1 VERPFSRHAQ
11 VQARGSSRRVQR
23 ALTDFGADEAFAPAA
38 AKFKEHYGVTVGVAR
53 VRTTTLR
60 HAHRLAERQPAPVRA
75 LPASGPAVII
85 AEADGTMVPI
95 VETASA
101 PAGADRRK
109 YRQLRWQE
117 ARLVA
122 AQAEGS
128 ATTHYEATLHGV
140 EATGDLW
147 ENAVR
152 AAGRGL
158 RTWVHGI
165 GDGAAWIAELCL
177 RRFDPLGSYLLDLYH
192 VCDYL
197 AAAALPSGPSVAEQR
212 DLLRAN
218 RSAAVLAQL
227 RPRLE
232 PAEQPDELAPVRC
245 AVRYLENRPHQLD
258 YAGALARGLPVGSG
272 LIESGHR
279 HVLQK
284 RIKLAGAWWTPAN
297 VHALAQLRT
306 CRANARFDAYW
317 ANN

>member
-1 VERPFSRHAQ
+1 VK
-11 VQARGSSRRVQR
+11 ARGSSRRVQR

-38 AKFKEHYGVTVGVAR
+38 GKFKEHYGVEVGVSR
-53 VRTTTLR
+53 VRETTFL
-60 HAHRLAERQPAPVRA
+60 HARRIAANQPAPVRT
-75 LPASGPAVII
+75 LPAQGAAVII
-85 AEADGTMVPI
+85 AEADGTMLPI
-95 VETASA
+95 VDTTAA
-101 PAGADRRK
+101 PAGTDRRK
-109 YRQLRWQE
+109 HRRVCWQE
-117 ARLVA
+117 GRLVA
-122 AQAEGS
+122 AQAQGS

-158 RTWVHGI
+158 ATRVHGV
-165 GDGAAWIAELCL
+165 GDGAPWIAEQCL
-177 RRFDPLGSYLLDLYH
+177 RRFDPDVSYLLDLYH

-197 AAAALPSGPSVAEQR
+197 AAAAVPAGPSVAQQR

-218 RSAAVLAQL
+218 RSAEVLAQL

-232 PAEQPDELAPVRC
+232 PVEQPDELAPVRR

-258 YAGALARGLPVGSG
+258 YAGALACELPVGSG

-284 RIKLAGAWWTPAN
+284 RLKLAGAWWTTDNA
-297 VHALAQLRT
+297 HALAQLRT
-306 CRANARFDAYW
+306 CRANAGFDAYW